1 LALFSVLHQV
11 EDFFAKCGVDAFLKV
26 GALADYD
33 FFGRINPLA
42 VIIDAAVGAGGVEDV
57 AGGGPQVVGV
67 FEDRFDDAAEILA
80 AEFVESGGAGVAV
93 DGLAIP
99 EVVGA
104 ADVIG
109 ADPVD
114 VIAFEG
120 GAIGM
125 VADEA
130 FAGVAFGVGLGFGRR
145 GTFEGLIGG
154 RHLRGLRFWWL
165 LGRQGRPGRASLF
178 VHW

>member
-1 LALFSVLHQV
+1 MSRFSILHQV
-11 EDFFAKCGVDAFLKV
+11 EEFFAQRGVDAFLEV
-26 GALADYD
+26 GSLADYD
-33 FFGRINPLA
+33 FLGRIEPLA
-42 VIIDAAVGAGGVEDV
+42 VVVDAAVGAGGVEDV

-67 FEDRFDDAAEILA
+67 FEDGLDYAAEILA
-80 AEFVESGGAGVAV
+80 AEFVEAGGAGVTV

-114 VIAFEG
+114 EIAFES

-125 VADEA
+125 MADET
-130 FAGVAFGVGLGFGRR
+130 FAGVALGVGFGFGRR
-145 GTFEGLIGG
+145 DTFEGLVG
-154 RHLRGLRFWWL
+154 RGHLRGWRFGNYYGVSGLDW
-165 LGRQGRPGRASLF
+165 
-178 VHW
+178 

>member
-1 LALFSVLHQV
+1 M
-11 EDFFAKCGVDAFLKV
+11 
-26 GALADYD
+26 
-33 FFGRINPLA
+33 A
-42 VIIDAAVGAGGVEDV
+42 VIIDAAIGTGGVEDV

-67 FEDRFDDAAEILA
+67 FEDGFDYAAEILA
-80 AEFVESGGAGVAV
+80 AELVEAGGAGVAV

-109 ADPVD
+109 AYPVD

-130 FAGVAFGVGLGFGRR
+130 FAGVAFGVGFGFGRR
-145 GTFEGLIGG
+145 DTFEGLVGRGPLRELRFGG
-154 RHLRGLRFWWL
+154 GCGSCGLGLRFRGWF
-165 LGRQGRPGRASLF
+165 GG
-178 VHW
+178 